1 MASPGEREADRVRMT
16 VISEGLLQE
25 QTSKDDSAK
34 NFEQSPLCDACQRE
48 GLGQHQEDDQQTG
61 QRIGGRDLATEAAQ
75 HGLLLFA
82 IAVVT

>member
-34 NFEQSPLCDACQRE
+34 NFEQSPLCRMSVSWSNVMVKEEPEVEKTAETARGGSLRDETAGDE
-48 GLGQHQEDDQQTG
+48 TG
-61 QRIGGRDLATEAAQ
+61 HDK
-75 HGLLLFA
+75 
-82 IAVVT
+82 